1 MSLIKSTF
9 KRWDG
14 TTWNI
19 HYFRTSADIVDETA
33 TKKILTSTERA
44 NLTFFFCESFNRQTK
59 CN

>member
-33 TKKILTSTERA
+33 TKKNFDINGKSKF
-44 NLTFFFCESFNRQTK
+44 NSFRII
-59 CN
+59 